1 MKLKK
6 ENKSFSVYNCML
18 DINTLSN
25 EVNWKIIPKKRRT
38 SFSNIHYFNWY
49 YKWFPYKNL
58 ELTSWKNYIC
68 FVLI

>member
-1 MKLKK
+1 
-6 ENKSFSVYNCML
+6 ML